1 MHFAQRHGLSER
13 ETQLV
18 QHVLE
23 GNVMKELPGIMEIVV
38 ATVRTYR
45 SRILRKTRLPT
56 MADVVRTI
64 LSDSWR
70 P

>member
-1 MHFAQRHGLSER
+1 MHFARRHGLSER

-23 GNVMKELPGIMEIVV
+23 GNVMKELPGIMEIGV

-56 MADVVRTI
+56 MADVVRAI
-64 LSDSWR
+64 LTDSWR

>member
-1 MHFAQRHGLSER
+1 M
-13 ETQLV
+13 

-23 GNVMKELPGIMEIVV
+23 GNVMKELPGIMEIGV